1 MEISLAEALDLLERW
16 QNESALL
23 RAVIRSREFSADS
36 SAVVLAASMDELHL
50 RLADTDSRFPSANA
64 KFGYAEPDG
73 SSKYVCQ
80 LQLHWPHESMCV
92 LFERRLADAKNL
104 T

>member
-1 MEISLAEALDLLERW
+1 MES
-16 QNESALL
+16 ESALL

-36 SAVVLAASMDELHL
+36 AAVVLSASMDELHL
-50 RLADTDSRFPSANA
+50 RLADTDPRFRLSGA

-73 SSKYVCQ
+73 SSEYVCT
-80 LQLHWPHESMCV
+80 LQLNWPDESMCV
-92 LFERRLADAKNL
+92 LFEKRRVDAKNL